1 MTWKPFSSE
10 REYDGF
16 LRINSCGKREL
27 RDRDYDTFRPDGRID
42 YSLQYIREGVCEVE
56 FGGEMQPV
64 EAGCLILYFPQTP
77 QHYLF
82 REGERSMLLWSHFS
96 GTACGM
102 LEPLRAA
109 QAVVVKVR
117 DRQEFERNFDKL
129 LMAHYHTE
137 PYGEQLEQSYM
148 MVLLSLILKSRSA
161 EEEKLQRI
169 HVGMDQVLTHMLL
182 HFNEPVDLDLYAGMC
197 YVSKNRFIHLFRDY
211 TGMPPYRYQLK
222 IRMDCARELLENTPI
237 SVKECAQAVGFGDI
251 SYFCRVFRKFTGHTP
266 TWYCSKLAAARL
278 PEPGDPS
285 LFGQNKE

>member
-1 MTWKPFSSE
+1 MDEEKKTTPAEQPQPPAPLSDARKAALLRYMAILFAVA
-10 REYDGF
+10 F
-16 LRINSCGKREL
+16 LL
-27 RDRDYDTFRPDGRID
+27 
-42 YSLQYIREGVCEVE
+42 
-56 FGGEMQPV
+56 
-64 EAGCLILYFPQTP
+64 
-77 QHYLF
+77 
-82 REGERSMLLWSHFS
+82 
-96 GTACGM
+96 
-102 LEPLRAA
+102 
-109 QAVVVKVR
+109 
-117 DRQEFERNFDKL
+117 
-129 LMAHYHTE
+129 
-137 PYGEQLEQSYM
+137 
-148 MVLLSLILKSRSA
+148 VLLSLILKSRSA

-278 PEPGDPS
+278 PEPGDSS

>member
-10 REYDGF
+10 REYDGFLRINSCGKRELRDRDYDGF

-169 HVGMDQVLTHMLL
+169 HVGMLLRVIGALPDLLCVQIIAYVKHGLCGQGRKALFAGLQLFLTDDGHG
-182 HFNEPVDLDLYAGMC
+182 FVCPVQPLDIGFTQHG
-197 YVSKNRFIHLFRDY
+197 R
-211 TGMPPYRYQLK
+211 PPF
-222 IRMDCARELLENTPI
+222 A
-237 SVKECAQAVGFGDI
+237 
-251 SYFCRVFRKFTGHTP
+251 
-266 TWYCSKLAAARL
+266 
-278 PEPGDPS
+278 
-285 LFGQNKE
+285 